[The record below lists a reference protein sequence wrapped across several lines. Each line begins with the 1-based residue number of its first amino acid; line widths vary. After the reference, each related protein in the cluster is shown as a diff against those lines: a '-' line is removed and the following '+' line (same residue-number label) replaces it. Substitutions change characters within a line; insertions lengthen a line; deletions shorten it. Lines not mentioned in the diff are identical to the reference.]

1 MNVDIRQIFK
11 KEDER
16 VLIECVA
23 ITPEIND
30 IRSYALAK
38 GSELPGIS
46 HEGHHVRIRL
56 ADIYYFEALDEKV
69 FAYTLDSVFE
79 IRLRLYEV
87 ENAYHSC
94 HFIRCSKSVVLNL
107 MLLDSISPSLNG
119 RFTAHMKNGEKLI
132 ISRQYA
138 PVLKAYISGKE
149 ANHA

>member
-1 MNVDIRQIFK
+1 MKVDIRQIFK

-30 IRSYALAK
+30 IRSYVLAK

-46 HEGHHVRIRL
+46 QGGHHVRIRL
-56 ADIYYFEALDEKV
+56 EDIYYFEALDEKV
-69 FAYTLDSVFE
+69 FAYTLESVFE

-87 ENAYHSC
+87 ENAYRSC

-119 RFTAHMKNGEKLI
+119 RFTAHMKSGEKLI

-138 PVLKAYISGKE
+138 LLF
-149 ANHA
+149 